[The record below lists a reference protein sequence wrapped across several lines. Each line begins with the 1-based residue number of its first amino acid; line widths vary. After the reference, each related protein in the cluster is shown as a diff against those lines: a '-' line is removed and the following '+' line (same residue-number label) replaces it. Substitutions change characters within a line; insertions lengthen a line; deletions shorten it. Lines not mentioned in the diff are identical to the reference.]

1 MQRRRA
7 RACRVLNLN
16 LNLNGTAGDNL
27 VYGCRYPSRALL
39 FLSCRRCAVASMGAW
54 WCSVGDPGPRG
65 GAACAPARHTT
76 NVLGCQPPAC
86 HVQDAAGKVWRAA
99 GSPKLLKA
107 PHLVSMCTVH
117 ITAAYAWLIH
127 QSSFP
132 TVRVRTPGGATSL
145 VRALFRYRSGGR
157 CCMFP
162 YVLNVG

>member
-1 MQRRRA
+1 MHASRIPANCYCFQGMIITTGVERRESLGRSRAVMQRRRA

-107 PHLVSMCTVH
+107 PHLVVRFH
-117 ITAAYAWLIH
+117 AF
-127 QSSFP
+127 SSVKF
-132 TVRVRTPGGATSL
+132 VCGFL
-145 VRALFRYRSGGR
+145 VCA
-157 CCMFP
+157 
-162 YVLNVG
+162 NN